1 MSGAINATV
10 HNPLGDIT
18 NAGSRSGS
26 HGNCSDFNRDVIV
39 IDKENVTVRDS
50 VSPSPCRHRSRF
62 VASKVCVYI
71 FLCLMTFLMML
82 TFHFQ
87 VSQGSQN
94 GSLNSR
100 DEVSFQL
107 CLIFC
112 FEHLCSVMPLVLIIL
127 HFS

>member
-18 NAGSRSGS
+18 NVGSRSGS
-26 HGNCSDFNRDVIV
+26 RGNCSDFNRDVIV
-39 IDKENVTVRDS
+39 IDKENVIVPDS
-50 VSPSPCRHRSRF
+50 VSPSPFRHRSRF

-87 VSQGSQN
+87 VSQGS
-94 GSLNSR
+94 
-100 DEVSFQL
+100 
-107 CLIFC
+107 
-112 FEHLCSVMPLVLIIL
+112 
-127 HFS
+127 